1 MLLFVHA
8 LTDYVGHYAIVFLS
22 TLLAANIMN

>member
-8 LTDYVGHYAIVFLS
+8 LTDYVEYWVDVFLS
-22 TLLAANIMN
+22 TLLTTNVMN